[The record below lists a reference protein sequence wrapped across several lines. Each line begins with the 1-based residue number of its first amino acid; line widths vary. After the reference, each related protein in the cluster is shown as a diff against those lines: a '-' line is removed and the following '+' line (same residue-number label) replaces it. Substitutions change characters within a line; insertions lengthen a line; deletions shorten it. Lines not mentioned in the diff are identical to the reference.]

1 MLQFISANMR
11 NRFRETIDKAAEN
24 EEDIDFAVKA
34 KAVFNGFIGL
44 MYWFKDISFR
54 YNTLPQNQK
63 LISEELCLILQLLQV
78 LVLWHVLCMQHLMMT
93 MN

>member
-34 KAVFNGFIGL
+34 KAIFNGFCGL
-44 MYWFKDISFR
+44 LYWFKDMNFR
-54 YNTLPQNQK
+54 YNTLPQAQK
-63 LISEELCLILQLLQV
+63 LILKELCLILQLL
-78 LVLWHVLCMQHLMMT
+78 LVYLL
-93 MN
+93 